1 LFSFDRLGRFSGVA
15 RLLRAIAIALLVVL
29 LVLMFL
35 ENRLIFYP
43 SKFDRGGW
51 TPPTPNSEQITITTG
66 DGITL
71 AGWYMP
77 HPQPRGVVLF
87 ACGNGGNM
95 SYWAEVFRTLHTELK
110 LTVLGFDYRGY
121 GRSTGSP
128 SEVGVLA
135 DARAARAWLAER
147 EKIAENQV
155 ILMGRSLG
163 GAVATDLAQD
173 GCRALVI
180 ESSFTTLPDVA
191 ARVYPFLPV
200 RWVMRSRFDSLAKIR
215 NYSGPLLISHGD
227 ADGLVPYAMGRTLHD
242 TAPSTA
248 KRFFTVPGGDH
259 NDPQPEGYYRELG
272 AFIDTLSK

>member
-1 LFSFDRLGRFSGVA
+1 MLSFDRLGKFSGVA

-51 TPPTPNSEQITITTG
+51 TPPTPAGEQVTIAT
-66 DGITL
+66 DDEIIL

-77 HPQPRGVVLF
+77 HPTPRGVVLF

-95 SYWAEVFRTLHTELK
+95 SYWADVFRILHTELK

-128 SEVGVLA
+128 SEAGVLA
-135 DARAARAWLAER
+135 DARAARAWLAQR
-147 EKIAENQV
+147 EAIAENQV

-215 NYSGPLLISHGD
+215 NYSGPLFISHGD
-227 ADGLVPYAMGRTLHD
+227 SDGLVPYAMGQALHEA
-242 TAPSTA
+242 APSKL
-248 KRFFTVPGGDH
+248 KRFYTVSGGDH
-259 NDPQPEGYYRELG
+259 NDPQPASYFRELN